1 MAMATGPSEM
11 IILMPM
17 AQGANVN
24 GIVSG
29 LTLDTADLLLD
40 GRRVLPPGQDDLLL
54 LERGTLRLR
63 RKPTLE
69 AVRLYVDFTVDFE
82 AVGFPAGARL
92 FFSHLLFRL
101 NDYQLRLGK
110 PPLESPAR

>member
-40 GRRVLPPGQDDLLL
+40 GRRVLPRPG
-54 LERGTLRLR
+54 
-63 RKPTLE
+63 
-69 AVRLYVDFTVDFE
+69 
-82 AVGFPAGARL
+82 
-92 FFSHLLFRL
+92 
-101 NDYQLRLGK
+101 
-110 PPLESPAR
+110 